1 MLRGALFLCLLL
13 CGGLTTRAQ
22 DTLVA
27 APTNTVEIRPF
38 DAQRI
43 ARYQADPELQY
54 DRELHQDPSWW
65 EQFKSWLE
73 ALFSDW
79 FSEGVGAFF
88 STNLIYIL
96 SAIVVIIALVI
107 LSRGSLRRVFHGA
120 PRSLGE
126 VTAAEEDI
134 RGLDIEALIREAEE
148 TNDLR
153 RAIRLHYLL
162 VLRKLVDDGVL
173 RWSPERTDQD
183 YMAQI
188 KDPALRSRFA
198 HIALVFQWVWY
209 GHAEVDAER
218 YGSIKRPFLE
228 FERAPAR

>member
-1 MLRGALFLCLLL
+1 MPRWFLFLCLLL
-13 CGGLTTRAQ
+13 CGGSTTCAQ
-22 DTLVA
+22 DTLP
-27 APTNTVEIRPF
+27 PTNTVEIRPF
-38 DAQRI
+38 DTQRI
-43 ARYQADPELQY
+43 TSYRADPSLQY
-54 DRELHQDPSWW
+54 DRDLHQQQSWW
-65 EQFKSWLE
+65 EQLKAWLKE
-73 ALFSDW
+73 LFSHW
-79 FSEGVGAFF
+79 FNEGVGAFF
-88 STNLIYIL
+88 STNLVYVL
-96 SAIVVIIALVI
+96 SAVVVIIALVV
-107 LSRGSLRRVFHGA
+107 LSRGSMRRVFHGA

-134 RGLDIEALIREAEE
+134 RGLDIETLIREAEE
-148 TNDLR
+148 GNDLR

-173 RWSPERTDQD
+173 KWSPERTDQD
-183 YMAQI
+183 YLAQI

-228 FERAPAR
+228 FERAQAP

>member
-1 MLRGALFLCLLL
+1 MPRWFLFLCLLL
-13 CGGLTTRAQ
+13 CGGSTTCAQ
-22 DTLVA
+22 DTLP
-27 APTNTVEIRPF
+27 PTNTVEIRPF
-38 DAQRI
+38 DTQRI
-43 ARYQADPELQY
+43 TSYRADPSLQY
-54 DRELHQDPSWW
+54 DRDLHQQQSWW
-65 EQFKSWLE
+65 EQLKAWLKE
-73 ALFSDW
+73 LFSHW
-79 FSEGVGAFF
+79 FNEGVGAFF
-88 STNLIYIL
+88 STNLVYVL
-96 SAIVVIIALVI
+96 SAVVVIIALLV
-107 LSRGSLRRVFHGA
+107 LSRGSMRRVFHGA

-134 RGLDIEALIREAEE
+134 RGLDIETLIREAEE
-148 TNDLR
+148 GNDLR

-173 RWSPERTDQD
+173 KWSPERTDQD
-183 YMAQI
+183 YLAQI

-228 FERAPAR
+228 FERAQAP